1 MRFQP
6 FHCRSVSPAPCS
18 DIKNFYYGLGRPF
31 SPLYSAAMRLR
42 EKLYQKKIFK
52 STAFDVLVISVGN
65 LTLGGT
71 GKTPMVQFLARL
83 LQNNGFRPAIIS
95 RGYGGAT
102 KERINIVSDGK
113 KIFLDADYVGDE
125 PRMLAETL
133 PGAPVL
139 TGIVRKLPAAEA
151 IKMGAN
157 VLLLDDGF
165 QHMAIRRNL
174 DIVLFNTDRLAG
186 NSRVFPGGDLRE
198 PIHALHRC
206 HAFVLTSINE
216 QNKERAE
223 SFKALLNKKFP
234 DKPVFFSHTR
244 SPGLVLQ
251 QKDGKKIPV
260 QPQQLAN
267 QQCFAF
273 CGIARPEGFQQTLHN
288 LCIHPI
294 ALRALPD
301 HFVYAPK
308 TVRQLI
314 AQAQEVEASCFLC
327 TEKDLVK
334 LRQFDLQLPLYGVV
348 MEAQPDQGLTDLIL
362 SHNALRAKN

>member
-1 MRFQP
+1 MP
-6 FHCRSVSPAPCS
+6 ELNETSASPRTMTR
-18 DIKNFYYGLGRPF
+18 NFYYGLGRPF

-42 EKLYQKKIFK
+42 EKLYQKNIFK
-52 STAFDVLVISVGN
+52 STAFDVPVISVGN

-71 GKTPMVQFLARL
+71 GKTPMVQFLARM

-102 KERINIVSDGK
+102 KERINIVSDGNEL
-113 KIFLDADYVGDE
+113 FLDASYVGDE

-133 PGAPVL
+133 PGVPVL

-165 QHMAIRRNL
+165 QHMAIRRDL
-174 DIVLFNTDRLAG
+174 DIILFNTDRLAG

-244 SPGLVLQ
+244 PAGLVLQ

-260 QPQQLAN
+260 QPQQLAD

-273 CGIARPEGFQQTLHN
+273 CGIARPEGFQQTLKD
-288 LCIHPI
+288 LCIHP
-294 ALRALPD
+294 AVLRALPD
-301 HFVYAPK
+301 HFAYTTK

-314 AQAQEVEASCFLC
+314 AQAQQAQASCFLC

-334 LRQFDLQLPLYGVV
+334 LRTVDLQLPLYGVV
-348 MEAQPDQGLTDLIL
+348 MEVQPDQGLTDLIL
-362 SHNALRAKN
+362 SHNSFQAIS

>member
-1 MRFQP
+1 MNR
-6 FHCRSVSPAPCS
+6 
-18 DIKNFYYGLGRPF
+18 NFYYALGRPF

-42 EKLYQKKIFK
+42 EKFYQKNIFK
-52 STAFDVLVISVGN
+52 STAFEVPVISVGN

-83 LQNNGFRPAIIS
+83 LQENGFRPAIIS

-113 KIFLDADYVGDE
+113 EIFLGADYVGDE

-133 PGAPVL
+133 PGVPVL

-151 IKMGAN
+151 VKMGAN

-165 QHMAIRRNL
+165 QHMAIRRDL
-174 DIVLFNTDRLAG
+174 DIVLFNTDKLAG

-198 PIHALHRC
+198 PVHALHRC

-216 QNKERAE
+216 QNQERAE
-223 SFKALLNKKFP
+223 NFKALLNKKFP
-234 DKPVFFSHTR
+234 GKHVFFSRTL
-244 SPGLVLQ
+244 PTGVVLQ
-251 QKDGKKIPV
+251 QANGEKTPV
-260 QPQQLAN
+260 QPQEIADQR
-267 QQCFAF
+267 CFAF
-273 CGIARPEGFQQTLHN
+273 CGIARPEGFQQTLKD
-288 LCIHPI
+288 LCIDPI
-294 ALRALPD
+294 ALRALSD
-301 HFVYAPK
+301 HFAYAAK

-314 AQAQEVEASCFLC
+314 KEAQQAEASCFLC

-334 LRQFDLQLPLYGVV
+334 LRQFDLQLPLYGVA
-348 MEAQPDQGLTDLIL
+348 MEAQPEKELTDLIVQHDSL
-362 SHNALRAKN
+362 KDKR

>member
-1 MRFQP
+1 MNTARTMTT
-6 FHCRSVSPAPCS
+6 
-18 DIKNFYYGLGRPF
+18 FYYTLGRPF

-42 EKLYQKKIFK
+42 EKFYQKNIFK
-52 STAFDVLVISVGN
+52 STAFEVPVISVGN

-83 LQNNGFRPAIIS
+83 LQENGYRPAIIS

-113 KIFLDADYVGDE
+113 ELFLDASYVGDE
-125 PRMLAETL
+125 PRMLAESL
-133 PGAPVL
+133 PGVPVL

-151 IKMGAN
+151 VKMGAH

-165 QHMAIRRNL
+165 QHMAIRRDL
-174 DIVLFNTDRLAG
+174 DLVLFNADRLAG

-198 PIHALHRC
+198 PSCALHRC

-216 QNKERAE
+216 QNRERAKN
-223 SFKALLNKKFP
+223 FKALLNKKFP
-234 DKPVFFSHTR
+234 DKPVFFSRTL
-244 SPGLVLQ
+244 PTGLVLQ
-251 QKDGKKIPV
+251 QKEGKKTPV
-260 QPQQLAN
+260 QPKEIADQR
-267 QQCFAF
+267 CFAF
-273 CGIARPEGFQQTLHN
+273 CGIARPEGFQQTLKD
-288 LCIHPI
+288 LCIHPG

-301 HFVYAPK
+301 HFAYAAK

-314 AQAQEVEASCFLC
+314 AEAQQTEASCFLC

-362 SHNALRAKN
+362 SHNALQTKN